1 MLFRSYN
8 KAHKNLLLVFFCA
21 GRLKRGEYVPRKH
34 IANDALID
42 SVAQNLFL
50 ALPIFRKRLLHMDVI
65 QREFNV
71 PLSHVQVMAM
81 LNDFGSMNVS
91 EISRR
96 LGIAKPNI
104 TPLIDRLI
112 EEHYVERKRDENDRR
127 MVNVSICPDGKNRL
141 LEIRA
146 KMRDLVG
153 EWAISLSN
161 TDLRQLN
168 DSLATINGVLGA
180 NLQKNKD

>member
-1 MLFRSYN
+1 M
-8 KAHKNLLLVFFCA
+8 
-21 GRLKRGEYVPRKH
+21 PRKH
-34 IANDALID
+34 VPNEAMID
-42 SVAQNLFL
+42 NVAQNLFL

-81 LNDFGSMNVS
+81 LNDNGSMNVS

-112 EEHYVERKRDENDRR
+112 DDRYVERHRDPNDRR
-127 MVNVSICPDGKNRL
+127 MVNVSICPSGIDRL
-141 LEIRA
+141 MAIRV
-146 KMRDLVG
+146 KMRELVG
-153 EWAISLSN
+153 EWAMALTIGE
-161 TDLRQLN
+161 LRELN
-168 DSLATINGVLGA
+168 ESLATINRVLGSTMQ
-180 NLQKNKD
+180 NNHK

>member
-1 MLFRSYN
+1 M
-8 KAHKNLLLVFFCA
+8 
-21 GRLKRGEYVPRKH
+21 PRKH
-34 IANDALID
+34 VPNDAMID
-42 SVAQNLFL
+42 NVAQNLFL

-81 LNDFGSMNVS
+81 LNDNGSMNVS

-112 EEHYVERKRDENDRR
+112 DDRYVERHRDPNDRR
-127 MVNVSICPDGKNRL
+127 MVNVSICPSGIDRL
-141 LEIRA
+141 LAIRV
-146 KMRDLVG
+146 KMRELVG
-153 EWAISLSN
+153 EWAMALTIGE
-161 TDLRQLN
+161 LRELN
-168 DSLATINGVLGA
+168 ESLATINRVLGSTMQ
-180 NLQKNKD
+180 NNHK

>member
-1 MLFRSYN
+1 M
-8 KAHKNLLLVFFCA
+8 
-21 GRLKRGEYVPRKH
+21 PRKH
-34 IANDALID
+34 IANESLID

-81 LNDFGSMNVS
+81 LNDNGSMNVS

-112 EEHYVERKRDENDRR
+112 EDRYVERKRDENDRR
-127 MVNVSICPDGKNRL
+127 MVNVNICPLGVSRL
-141 LEIRA
+141 QEIRA
-146 KMRDLVG
+146 KMREIVG
-153 EWAISLSN
+153 EWANALNSSELRELNESLKN
-161 TDLRQLN
+161 
-168 DSLATINGVLGA
+168 INQVLGST
-180 NLQKNKD
+180 LQNNHE

>member
-1 MLFRSYN
+1 M
-8 KAHKNLLLVFFCA
+8 
-21 GRLKRGEYVPRKH
+21 PRK
-34 IANDALID
+34 NSVSEGLID

-81 LNDFGSMNVS
+81 LHDNGPMNVS

-112 EEHYVERKRDENDRR
+112 ADQFVERRRDEHDRR
-127 MVNVSICPDGKNRL
+127 MVIVSICQLGVERL
-141 LEIRA
+141 MEIRD
-146 KMRDLVG
+146 MMQELVA
-153 EWAISLSN
+153 EWAVTLSASELKELNESL
-161 TDLRQLN
+161 R
-168 DSLATINGVLGA
+168 TITRVLGA
-180 NLQKNKD
+180 TLQQKKET

>member
-1 MLFRSYN
+1 M
-8 KAHKNLLLVFFCA
+8 
-21 GRLKRGEYVPRKH
+21 PRKH
-34 IANDALID
+34 MVNDALVD

-81 LNDFGSMNVS
+81 LNDNGAMNVS

-96 LGIAKPNI
+96 LGIAKPKI

-112 EEHYVERKRDENDRR
+112 ADRYVERNRDETDRR
-127 MVNVSICPDGKNRL
+127 MVNVHICPAGVERL
-141 LEIRA
+141 SAIRV
-146 KMRDLVG
+146 KMRELVG
-153 EWAISLSN
+153 EWATSLS
-161 TDLRQLN
+161 TAELRELN
-168 DSLATINGVLGA
+168 DSLYTITHILGST
-180 NLQKNKD
+180 LQQAKE

>member
-1 MLFRSYN
+1 M
-8 KAHKNLLLVFFCA
+8 
-21 GRLKRGEYVPRKH
+21 PRKH
-34 IANDALID
+34 IANEGLID

-81 LNDFGSMNVS
+81 LNDNGSMNVS

-127 MVNVSICPDGKNRL
+127 MVNVNICPLGVNRL

-153 EWAISLSN
+153 GWATALSASELRELNESL
-161 TDLRQLN
+161 R
-168 DSLATINGVLGA
+168 TINQVLGA
-180 NLQKNKD
+180 TLQSGKD

>member
-1 MLFRSYN
+1 M
-8 KAHKNLLLVFFCA
+8 
-21 GRLKRGEYVPRKH
+21 PRKH
-34 IANDALID
+34 MVNDALVD

-81 LNDFGSMNVS
+81 LNDNGAMNVS

-112 EEHYVERKRDENDRR
+112 ADHYVERNRDETDRR
-127 MVNVSICPDGKNRL
+127 MVNVHICPAGEERL
-141 LEIRA
+141 SAIRI
-146 KMRDLVG
+146 KMRELVG
-153 EWAISLSN
+153 EWATALS
-161 TDLRQLN
+161 TSELRELN
-168 DSLATINGVLGA
+168 DSLYTITHILGST
-180 NLQKNKD
+180 LQKGTE

>member
-1 MLFRSYN
+1 M
-8 KAHKNLLLVFFCA
+8 
-21 GRLKRGEYVPRKH
+21 PRKH
-34 IANDALID
+34 VANDGLID

-81 LNDFGSMNVS
+81 LNDNGSMNVS

-127 MVNVSICPDGKNRL
+127 MVNVSICPLGVSRL
-141 LEIRA
+141 MEIRQ
-146 KMRDLVG
+146 KMRELVG
-153 EWAISLSN
+153 EWATTLSSAELRELNESLRN
-161 TDLRQLN
+161 
-168 DSLATINGVLGA
+168 INQVLGSS
-180 NLQKNKD
+180 LQNNRE

>member
-1 MLFRSYN
+1 M
-8 KAHKNLLLVFFCA
+8 
-21 GRLKRGEYVPRKH
+21 PRK
-34 IANDALID
+34 NSVSEGLID

-81 LNDFGSMNVS
+81 LHDNGPMNVS

-112 EEHYVERKRDENDRR
+112 ADQFVERRRDEHDRR
-127 MVNVSICPDGKNRL
+127 MVIVSICPLGVERL
-141 LEIRA
+141 MEIRD
-146 KMRDLVG
+146 MMQELVA
-153 EWAISLSN
+153 EWAVTLSASELKELNESL
-161 TDLRQLN
+161 R
-168 DSLATINGVLGA
+168 TITRVLGA
-180 NLQKNKD
+180 TLQQKKET

>member
-1 MLFRSYN
+1 M
-8 KAHKNLLLVFFCA
+8 
-21 GRLKRGEYVPRKH
+21 PRKH
-34 IANDALID
+34 VPNDAMID
-42 SVAQNLFL
+42 NVAQNLFL

-81 LNDFGSMNVS
+81 LNDNGSMNVS

-112 EEHYVERKRDENDRR
+112 DDRYVERHRDPNDRR
-127 MVNVSICPDGKNRL
+127 MVNVSICPSGIDRL
-141 LEIRA
+141 MAIRV
-146 KMRDLVG
+146 KMRELVG
-153 EWAISLSN
+153 EWAMALTIGE
-161 TDLRQLN
+161 LRELN
-168 DSLATINGVLGA
+168 ESLATINRVLGSTMQ
-180 NLQKNKD
+180 NNHK